1 MNQNQP
7 VFDPIRDLPHHF
19 RVFQGYLGKRMYLVF
34 ALTLLATV
42 AESVGI
48 MLLLPLFQTLAVTE
62 EEQLTGLGRVLNDI
76 LSALGFAD
84 SVVAILLFVAA
95 FFLFKGL
102 FLFAAK
108 VYRTY
113 LDGQLMR
120 ELMGRMID
128 DYGRMRLEYYISRDT
143 GHFINVINVQI
154 AGVLRAFNH
163 MISLGTAVVTATVYL
178 VVAMLVAWRFGVMAM
193 VLGGV
198 LFLAFKQ
205 LNLYVRGIS
214 RKTSQEH
221 GYLAKLLIQ
230 ALHSFK
236 YLASTAKGERVRR
249 GTLKS
254 IHRLIGYEIRKG
266 IALAFTHS
274 IREPV
279 AVTAIL
285 VIVLV
290 QMVWLHQ
297 PLAPMIVSIVLFH
310 RGLNELLKIQEV
322 WQGMLSFVGSLE
334 MVRDEFASQAEQ
346 REPDGA
352 CDVEMLKHG
361 IELKDVDFQYTSSDV
376 PVLKGISLYI
386 PARTTVA
393 FVGESGAGKSTLVD
407 LLTLMLKPT
416 RGQVLIDGVPGES
429 VRLAT
434 WRRQIGYVSQ
444 ETVIFDDT
452 VANNICLWEGDVE
465 RDPELFDRVREAARQ
480 AHIAHVIESLPNGY
494 QTLVGDR
501 GIRLSGGQRQR
512 LFIARELFKS
522 PSLLILDEAT
532 SALDSDSEMAIRESI
547 DALRGQLTV
556 VVIAHRL
563 ATIRNVDRVVVLDQG
578 RVLEEGAYADLRDS
592 LDSRFAQ
599 MVAAQTL

>member
-19 RVFQGYLGKRMYLVF
+19 RVFQSYLGKRMYVVF

-48 MLLLPLFQTLAVTE
+48 MLLLPLFHTLAVTG
-62 EEQLTGLGRVLNDI
+62 EEQLTGIGRVLNDM

-84 SVVAILLFVAA
+84 SVVAILLFVAT
-95 FFLFKGL
+95 FFLFKGM

-128 DYGRMRLEYYISRDT
+128 DYGRMRLEYYISKDT

-154 AGVLRAFNH
+154 SGVLRVFNH
-163 MISLGTAVVTATVYL
+163 MISLGAAVATAIVYL
-178 VVAMLVAWRFGVMAM
+178 VVAMLVAWRFGLMAI
-193 VLGGV
+193 VLGVV
-198 LFLAFKQ
+198 LFFAFKH
-205 LNLYVRGIS
+205 LNVYVRGIS
-214 RKTSQEH
+214 RKTSEEH

-254 IHRLIGYEIRKG
+254 IHRLVGYEIRKG
-266 IALAFTHS
+266 IALAFTYS
-274 IREPV
+274 VREPV

-285 VIVLV
+285 VIVLF
-290 QMVWLHQ
+290 QMVWLNQ
-297 PLAPMIVSIVLFH
+297 PLAPMIVSIVLFY
-310 RGLNELLKIQEV
+310 RGLNELLKIQQV

-334 MVRDEFASQAEQ
+334 MVRDEFSRQAEQ
-346 REPDGA
+346 REPDGT
-352 CDVEMLKHG
+352 CDAETLKHG
-361 IELKDVDFQYTSSDV
+361 IELKDVEFQYSSSDV

-393 FVGESGAGKSTLVD
+393 IVGESGAGKSTLVD
-407 LLTLMLKPT
+407 MLTLMLKPT

-429 VRLAT
+429 IRLAT
-434 WRRQIGYVSQ
+434 WRQQIGYVSQ

-452 VANNICLWEGDVE
+452 VANNICLWEGDIE
-465 RDPELFDRVREAARQ
+465 RDPDLFDRVREAARQ

-512 LFIARELFKS
+512 LFVARELFKS

-532 SALDSDSEMAIRESI
+532 SALDSDSELAIRESI
-547 DALRGQLTV
+547 DALRGHLTV

-578 RVLEEGAYADLRDS
+578 RVLEEGAYTDLRDS